1 MDRRHFVS
9 FTTIAG
15 LMLLAGGCASFPFL
29 PGNCE
34 RFADDRKKTDYS
46 TRYKIST
53 SRTEDSI
60 KRYPPLPRGS
70 FAMSRHYR
78 IGVSSKETHTCRHI
92 TIEKDL
98 YLQRLPGN
106 GVVLEEVREI
116 YTAGGGRIAT
126 RTENLTAQLAKTG
139 YYQAETAFPIPEK
152 TPPGTYRVVSRLLV
166 RTRAHGTR
174 QLAQAESQF
183 TVLARR

>member
-1 MDRRHFVS
+1 MDRRHFLPLVS
-9 FTTIAG
+9 LAS
-15 LMLLAGGCASFPFL
+15 LLLLVSGCASFPFM

-34 RFADDRKKTDYS
+34 RFADDRKKTDYA
-46 TRYKIST
+46 TRYKISA
-53 SRTEDSI
+53 SRTQDAV
-60 KRYPPLPRGS
+60 KQYPPLPRGS
-70 FAMSRHYR
+70 LAMSRHYR

-92 TIEKDL
+92 TLEKDL
-98 YLQRLPGN
+98 YLQRLPAS

-116 YTAGGGRIAT
+116 YAAGGARIAT

-166 RTRAHGTR
+166 RTRAHGAR